1 MPEKEQEERGG
12 FEKDIIA
19 FIEDDRVTLTAKIVG
34 VATFAI
40 VSTASS
46 GMLFNG
52 LNGLPSQENTLFKLN
67 QQNQKL
73 DNN

>member
-1 MPEKEQEERGG
+1 MREKEQERDG
-12 FEKDIIA
+12 FQEDIIA

-34 VATFAI
+34 VVAFAI

-52 LNGLPSQENTLFKLN
+52 LPSQDNTLFKLN